1 MAAEGLTEPL
11 RTVIIGSGNVAT
23 AVAPA
28 LELAGAVTVV
38 AVYSPTYAHAAEL
51 AGKLNNA
58 VAVDKA
64 CDMPADADLYIVAV
78 KDDAVA
84 KVAAELP
91 RNNAVWLHTS
101 GGVPAETLSPLTDNY
116 GVFYP
121 LQTFSKGVDVNLAE
135 VPVFVEG
142 SNDMTL
148 SVAERLG
155 RAISPKVHHADGDTR
170 CKMHAAAVF
179 ACNFTNHLWAIAD
192 DILRREAGVDL
203 SVLHPLLKETLRKAM
218 LGRPSDGQTGPAV
231 RGDRGVMDKHAGL
244 LADDE
249 ARLYRELS
257 EHIMDYYGVK

>member
-1 MAAEGLTEPL
+1 MPCGCIHRAE
-11 RTVIIGSGNVAT
+11 
-23 AVAPA
+23 
-28 LELAGAVTVV
+28 
-38 AVYSPTYAHAAEL
+38 
-51 AGKLNNA
+51 
-58 VAVDKA
+58 
-64 CDMPADADLYIVAV
+64 C
-78 KDDAVA
+78 
-84 KVAAELP
+84 
-91 RNNAVWLHTS
+91 
-101 GGVPAETLSPLTDNY
+101 PLTDNY

-155 RAISPKVHHADGDTR
+155 RAISPKVHHADDDTR

-192 DILRREAGVDL
+192 DILCREAGVDL